1 MLAKILIF
9 LIRIY
14 QWTLSP
20 LLGPV
25 CRFEPSC
32 SRYTVRCLELHGAL
46 KGSWLG
52 ARRLARCHP
61 FNPGGYDPPP
71 LPQGHPEAEPAGP
84 PAEPAREPSST
95 EAV

>member
-52 ARRLARCHP
+52 RRRLARCHP

-71 LPQGHPEAEPAGP
+71 LPHGHPEAEPTGL